1 VLDELGIQMDQE
13 FGKLNAHNAPLMSAH
28 ANTHKD
34 AASVASP
41 PQAVADLAAVDA
53 ELQTRLENLRRI

>member
-1 VLDELGIQMDQE
+1 MDQE